1 MRKIMNWRKLEIAL
15 IVILSSIIILDLVYV
30 WLVYEMSSQF
40 DYMWKNF

>member
-15 IVILSSIIILDLVYV
+15 IVILGSIIVLDLVYV